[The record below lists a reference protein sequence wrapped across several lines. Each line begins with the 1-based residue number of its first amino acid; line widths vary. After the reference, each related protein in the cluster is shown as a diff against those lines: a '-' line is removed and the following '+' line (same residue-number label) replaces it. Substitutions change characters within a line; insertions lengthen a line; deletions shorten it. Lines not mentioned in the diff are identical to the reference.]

1 MRSGRIVLAAVVL
14 ITAAVIGAA
23 VLPGCM
29 MHGRGDPGAAFM
41 LGLFTAAAI
50 HHAILL
56 EQHDYHYHDEFCGH
70 YREWVEDRW
79 MYWYHGH
86 WEYYDYE
93 TGRWYMVPAAPP
105 DERYDHEGAED

>member
-1 MRSGRIVLAAVVL
+1 MRSVDPRTALAALL
-14 ITAAVIGAA
+14 IAAVLCA

-29 MHGRGDPGAAFM
+29 IRGGRGDPGAAFM

-70 YREWVEDRW
+70 YRVWVEDRW
-79 MYWYHGH
+79 MFWYHGH

-93 TGRWYMVPAAPP
+93 TGRWYMVPAEPP
-105 DERYDHEGAED
+105 DGRDDEGAED